1 METVDSWKAKGNE
14 FMKSRQYD
22 KAVECYSNGIKLDE
36 NNHILYSNRSAAYLA
51 AGKVDE
57 AYDDGVKCIALNP
70 TWAKGYCRKGAA
82 EQARMELEEA
92 ASTYKEGTRLSRSTR
107 NN

>member
-1 METVDSWKAKGNE
+1 
-14 FMKSRQYD
+14 MKSRQYD
-22 KAVECYSNGIKLDE
+22 KAVECYSNGLKLDA

-57 AYDDGVKCIALNP
+57 AYEDGVKCVALNL

-82 EQARMELEEA
+82 QQAKMELDEA
-92 ASTYKEGTRLSRSTR
+92 ISTYKEGACALSRCS
-107 NN
+107 NV